1 MRVGS
6 GLRRRFDSTAAL
18 VAVLVVVGVPGL
30 ARAQSAAEGAGT
42 PFDCV
47 IEPERTVKLASP
59 VVGVIAR
66 MDVDR
71 GDIVTTGQLLGKLE
85 DGVEEANVALA
96 KAKALNDFTIKG
108 TEAKLEFLRSKE
120 GRTGQL
126 MAKSFGSQAAAQEAQ
141 ADARVAE
148 EQLKEA
154 KLNLELAKLDV
165 VRAEEVLK
173 QRRLYSPI
181 DGIVVERL
189 LVPGEYRNEQSPI
202 LTLAQINPLR
212 VEVFLPTAYYGQ
224 VQVGSAATVMP
235 EEPIGGSFAATVTV
249 VDKVLDAAS
258 GTYGVRLKLPNPKL
272 ELPAGIRCRIKFQLQ
287 PARHDPSAGEAS
299 ARPALK

>member
-1 MRVGS
+1 M
-6 GLRRRFDSTAAL
+6 AL
-18 VAVLVVVGVPGL
+18 AAVLGVTGLPGI
-30 ARAQSAAEGAGT
+30 ARAEAAIEG
-42 PFDCV
+42 PDPQFDCV
-47 IEPERTVKLASP
+47 IEPERIVKLASP

-71 GDIVTTGQLLGKLE
+71 GDIVKTGQVLGKLE
-85 DGVEEANVALA
+85 DGVEEANLALA

-108 TEAKLEFLRSKE
+108 TEARLEFLRSKE
-120 GRTGQL
+120 GRTGQW

-141 ADARVAE
+141 SEVRVAE

-154 KLNLELAKLDV
+154 KLNLELARLEV
-165 VRAEEVLK
+165 LRAEELLK

-212 VEVFLPTAYYGQ
+212 VEVFLPTAHFGQ
-224 VQVGSAATVMP
+224 IQVGSEAIVTP
-235 EEPIGGSFAATVTV
+235 EEPIGGSFVATVTV

-272 ELPAGIRCRIKFQLQ
+272 ELPAGVRCRIKFQ
-287 PARHDPSAGEAS
+287 PAKHDPSTAGDGS
-299 ARPALK
+299 RPASN